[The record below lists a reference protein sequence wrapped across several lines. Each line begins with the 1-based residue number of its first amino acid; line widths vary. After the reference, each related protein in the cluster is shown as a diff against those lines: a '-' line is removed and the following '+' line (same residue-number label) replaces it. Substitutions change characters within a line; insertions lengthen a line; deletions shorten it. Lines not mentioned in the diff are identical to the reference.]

1 MSSDAENY
9 RIAKEQ
15 QEVFRDVIKNCMEGK
30 VDELK
35 TLQQEFLSKNPSY
48 TAEEFFTGF
57 QSEGRTLL
65 HIAASSGHNSV
76 FEHIIGNLSSPGKH
90 INLKDEK
97 GFTPLINATISESDT
112 IMEALIKLGADVNA
126 RNRDGASAIHFAAG
140 DGSVSRMELLCSA
153 GAQLDQLSQAGSP
166 LHWAAGKARS
176 DAIKYLLEKIQSTS
190 GSKASEVI
198 NQVSKEGLPAVLMA
212 AVASC
217 DLGVS
222 YLVQAGAD
230 IGKIVSGNL
239 TTLHICAEHGLAA
252 AVEAIVYTES
262 GLRCCAVQTTD
273 GNTPL
278 QLAAMGG
285 HRDVVSILV
294 PYSDLSYLS
303 NEPSFKE
310 LPIGSTVFSDK
321 TVPVSEALINCILAE
336 GVKHLEQWHEQQK
349 VKTEMAAAEAEN
361 TEFKKMTSAASTSET
376 VTPETEAAAEKHKEA
391 GNVHYKAGC
400 YQEAVDAYTEAL
412 YLNKFN
418 ATYWSNRSAV
428 YLSMKQPEKALKDAE
443 ICRHLNPN
451 WSRGCY
457 RLASARLA
465 LKQYED
471 AAVAAFE
478 GVKLDEGNKE
488 LKALLQRAVLLGQE
502 EHKRSIAKK

>member
-15 QEVFRDVIKNCMEGK
+15 QEVFRDVIKNCMEGN
-30 VDELK
+30 VNELK
-35 TLQQEFLSKNPSY
+35 NLQQAFLTKNPSY

-65 HIAASSGHNSV
+65 HIAASSGHSAV
-76 FEHIIGNLSSPGKH
+76 FEHIVSNLSSPKKH

-97 GFTPLINATISESDT
+97 GFTPLINATISESDA
-112 IMEALIKLGADVNA
+112 IMESLIKLGADVNA
-126 RNRDGASAIHFAAG
+126 RNKDGAGAIHFAAG
-140 DGSVSRMELLCSA
+140 DGSVHRMELLCTA
-153 GAQLDQLSQAGSP
+153 GAQIDQLSQSGSP
-166 LHWAAGKARS
+166 LHWAAGKAHAE
-176 DAIKYLLEKIQSTS
+176 AIKYLLERIQTTA
-190 GSKASEVI
+190 GGRAKELI

-230 IGKIVSGNL
+230 IGAIVSGNL
-239 TTLHICAEHGLAA
+239 TTLHICAEHGMCA
-252 AVEAIVYTES
+252 AVEAIVATSS
-262 GLRCCAVQTTD
+262 GVRCCTVQTTE
-273 GNTPL
+273 GNSPL
-278 QLAAMGG
+278 HLAAMAG
-285 HRDVVSILV
+285 HRAVVKILV
-294 PYSDLSYLS
+294 PYSDLTYLS
-303 NEPSFKE
+303 NEAAYKE
-310 LPIGSTVFSDK
+310 LSSVSTVFTDK
-321 TVPVSEALINCILAE
+321 TVPVSEALLDCILAE
-336 GVKHLEQWHEQQK
+336 GAQRMEQWHAQEK
-349 VKTEMAAAEAEN
+349 LKADNKAAEAHN
-361 TEFKKMTSAASTSET
+361 TEFTKISSSATSSNT
-376 VTPETEAAAEKHKEA
+376 VTAEMEASAEKFKEA
-391 GNVHYKAGC
+391 GNVHYKAGRH
-400 YQEAVDAYTEAL
+400 QDAIDAYTEAL

-428 YLSMKQPEKALKDAE
+428 YLSMNQPEKALKDAE
-443 ICRHLNPN
+443 ICRQLNPN
-451 WSRGCY
+451 WTRGCY

-488 LKALLQRAVLLGQE
+488 LKELLQKAVLLGQE
-502 EHKRSIAKK
+502 EHKKAIANK